1 MKIFD
6 AFSLKLGNIAKIGFI
21 FCITGFFFLPS
32 SLLLAG
38 IFLIPSAIIG
48 TFCNKK
54 NYFKDF
60 YNLPFFICG
69 ILILIN
75 SLMQKFLISN
85 PFENDWDVNL
95 TIAGIGNWLPF
106 FWFFWS
112 FNNYVNSKLKRKLIA
127 KTLIFGTFP
136 VLISGFGQYFFN
148 WTGPFEIFDG
158 LIIWYQK
165 PIEYP
170 AGLSGLFSNQ
180 NYAGS
185 WLNLVWPFCI
195 ALALEKTRTL
205 LKKTFSISFLISIG
219 FAIFLTNSRN
229 AWSGLLISLPLV
241 VGYDSLFWLLP
252 VIVVLFITIFYT
264 ISELLTGEIQDL
276 FREIIPER
284 MWMEF
289 SQEGFENIDAS
300 RFEIMKSAI
309 KISFLRPII
318 GIGAASFTAIYA
330 LETNFWKGHSH
341 NLILEL
347 AISYGYPVTIIFV
360 STIILILYSSGRTIF
375 LNKTISKEENFFDR
389 AWWSALFFFS
399 ISQLADIQ
407 YFDGKISLVAWLL
420 LSGLKN
426 IINEKIDNKIIIK
439 K

>member
-6 AFSLKLGNIAKIGFI
+6 AFSLKGQNIEQIGFI
-21 FCITGFFFLPS
+21 FLITGLFFLPS
-32 SLLLAG
+32 SLLIAG

-48 TFCNKK
+48 SFFNKK

-60 YNLPFFICG
+60 YNLPFLICG

-75 SLMQKFLISN
+75 SLFQKFLIPN
-85 PFENDWDVNL
+85 LYENDWNTNL
-95 TIAGIGNWLPF
+95 TIAGLANWLPF
-106 FWFFWS
+106 FWLFWA
-112 FNNYVNSKLKRKLIA
+112 FDTYVDSKFKRKLIA

-148 WTGPFEIFDG
+148 WTGPFEILNG

-195 ALALEKTRTL
+195 SLVLEKTRTL

-219 FAIFLTNSRN
+219 CAIFLTNSRN

-241 VGYDSLFWLLP
+241 IGYESLIWLLP
-252 VIVVLFITIFYT
+252 VIVILFITIFYT
-264 ISELLTGEIQDL
+264 ISEFFTGEIQDL

-284 MWMEF
+284 MWKEF
-289 SQEGFENIDAS
+289 SKEGFENLDAS

-318 GIGAASFTAIYA
+318 GVGAASFTAIYA
-330 LETNFWKGHSH
+330 LETTFWKGHSH

-360 STIILILYSSGRTIF
+360 STILFILYSSGRTIF
-375 LNKTISKEENFFDR
+375 LNKMVFKEGNFFDR
-389 AWWSALFFFS
+389 AWWTALFFFS

-407 YFDGKISLVAWLL
+407 YFDGKISLVTWLL
-420 LSGLKN
+420 LSGLKKIIDEN
-426 IINEKIDNKIIIK
+426 IKSKIIINK
-439 K
+439 